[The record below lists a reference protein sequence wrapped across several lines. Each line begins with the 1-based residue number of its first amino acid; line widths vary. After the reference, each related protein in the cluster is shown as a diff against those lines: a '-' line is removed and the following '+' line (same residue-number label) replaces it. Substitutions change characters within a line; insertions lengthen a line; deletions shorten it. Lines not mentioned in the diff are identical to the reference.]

1 VEIVRLATD
10 AWNRGGWKAVTDAG
24 LLDDEVEYH
33 DDPRWPE
40 ARSTVG
46 PAALAERFEEV
57 LEVLGADAKAELEE
71 VFDAG
76 EQVVLIFRFRGQA
89 RASGIPH
96 DYRWGYRYRFA
107 TVGSTSSRLISIPR
121 TLSEPPGC
129 RSSAHRIIHRR
140 QGRTSLLP
148 LSGRAWRVTAP

>member
-1 VEIVRLATD
+1 MSQENVEIVRRATD

-24 LLDDEVEYH
+24 LLDDEIEYH

-46 PAALAERFEEV
+46 PAALAERFKEV
-57 LEVLGADAKAELEE
+57 LEILGTDAKAEVEE

-96 DYRWGYRYRFA
+96 DYRWGYLYRI
-107 TVGSTSSRLISIPR
+107 RDR
-121 TLSEPPGC
+121 
-129 RSSAHRIIHRR
+129 RIDFIQAYLDPENALEAAGLRE
-140 QGRTSLLP
+140 
-148 LSGRAWRVTAP
+148 